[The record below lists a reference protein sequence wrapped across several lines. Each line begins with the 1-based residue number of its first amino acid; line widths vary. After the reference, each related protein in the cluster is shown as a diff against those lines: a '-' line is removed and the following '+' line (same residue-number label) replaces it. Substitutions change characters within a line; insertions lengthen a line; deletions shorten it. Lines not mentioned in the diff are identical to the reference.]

1 MGDDSTEWQRL
12 ASRVLTQMLSLIPD
26 VSERD
31 LETVVPSA
39 GDRIMVVA
47 ATTPA
52 ARAFIG
58 QLGKILEKDQDKERV
73 VIQFEHEL
81 EVAELGFDDVCAVAG
96 R

>member
-1 MGDDSTEWQRL
+1 
-12 ASRVLTQMLSLIPD
+12 
-26 VSERD
+26 
-31 LETVVPSA
+31 
-39 GDRIMVVA
+39 MVVA

-58 QLGKILEKDQDKERV
+58 QLGKILEKEKDKERV